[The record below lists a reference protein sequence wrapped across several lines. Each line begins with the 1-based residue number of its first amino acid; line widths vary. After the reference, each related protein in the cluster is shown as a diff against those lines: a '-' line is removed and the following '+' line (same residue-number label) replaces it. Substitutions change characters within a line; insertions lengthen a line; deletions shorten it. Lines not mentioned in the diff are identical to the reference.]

1 MILLR
6 FPISF
11 ILLLVTQIY
20 MALSFLS
27 SAKGFATDDGG
38 SVFYCREL
46 MSSGSDDEFIMV
58 VMLLQLIPITV
69 RLARLKQSAEN
80 WEMYLF
86 CCTSI
91 LSLALILYGLECG
104 SYFFTAFV
112 LREFVLLAI
121 LLIYPLAFVT
131 LWMCR
136 KRSSR
141 HC

>member
-1 MILLR
+1 MILFR
-6 FPISF
+6 FSISF
-11 ILLLVTQIY
+11 ILLLVAQIY
-20 MALSFLS
+20 MALSFFS
-27 SAKGFATDDGG
+27 SAKGFGTDAGG

-69 RLARLKQSAEN
+69 RLARLKRSAKN
-80 WEMYLF
+80 WEIYLF

-91 LSLALILYGLECG
+91 LSFALILFGLECG

-121 LLIYPLAFVT
+121 LLIYPLAFMA

-136 KRSSR
+136 KIHR
-141 HC
+141 